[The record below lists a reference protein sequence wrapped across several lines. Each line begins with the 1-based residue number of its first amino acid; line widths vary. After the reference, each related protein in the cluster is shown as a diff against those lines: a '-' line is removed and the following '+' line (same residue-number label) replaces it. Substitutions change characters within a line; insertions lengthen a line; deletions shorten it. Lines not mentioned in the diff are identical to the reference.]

1 MHAGCPSVECME
13 YWTGLLVEN
22 ASKCRTIDIDRVSVY
37 YLIYGRT
44 AADKTVVLKHS
55 DYGFTGCSFH
65 ARQALTGG
73 SGTSCITKTY

>member
-1 MHAGCPSVECME
+1 MLAVRQWSGVLDWTAGLVENA
-13 YWTGLLVEN
+13 EN
-22 ASKCRTIDIDRVSVY
+22 ASKCRTIDIDRVSLY

-73 SGTSCITKTY
+73 SGT

>member
-1 MHAGCPSVECME
+1 MLAVRQWSGVLDWTAG
-13 YWTGLLVEN
+13 LVEN
-22 ASKCRTIDIDRVSVY
+22 ASKCRTIDIDRVSLY

-44 AADKTVVLKHS
+44 DKTVVLKHS

-73 SGTSCITKTY
+73 SGT